1 MSSLQNKT
9 YEWKL
14 PDINA
19 DAKLKAYVKHFFTE
33 QIKVLNTEGKT
44 LPTKPEYDKIM
55 LFKNNP
61 FNFSKLALS
70 KMSICT
76 LENIN

>member
-55 LFKNNP
+55 LFKNNS
-61 FNFSKLALS
+61 FNFF
-70 KMSICT
+70 
-76 LENIN
+76 

>member
-9 YEWKL
+9 YEQKL

-19 DAKLKAYVKHFFTE
+19 DAKLKAYVKHFCTE

-44 LPTKPEYDKIM
+44 LPTKSEYDKIM
-55 LFKNNP
+55 LFKTNS
-61 FNFSKLALS
+61 FNLFKLALS
-70 KMSICT
+70 KMSNCI
-76 LENIN
+76 LENLN